1 MFTTQSLSGNGLPP
15 KTLCFT
21 FDDGPGSNTLDIA
34 RYLYEEC
41 IPATFFV
48 FGKYAVHHRETLDT
62 LIKWNHTVG
71 NHTYDHPDLP
81 YYVSVN
87 GDIQDQVLRTETVLP
102 YSKNDTIYFRAPY
115 GKWSQE
121 VAAELNSNLL
131 SALNYVG
138 PIHWD
143 VGGVDCWYWRQGK
156 SVEEALET
164 YTADIEKAG
173 KGIVV
178 FHDEIA
184 DMDFLK
190 PANQTFELIKQLVP
204 RLKAMGYTFVSI
216 ESIESIKEA
225 AKSNLLFELSVAKGK
240 MLRLSSAGNIV
251 VSESGTAFSM
261 QKIGNGK
268 VLLLVDQHYLSLSD
282 EELVTTT
289 QDKIAAAP
297 FDYIP
302 VKNNR
307 FMLRCVSGNHLAI
320 DQNHR
325 LSATAPFMRSAAIF
339 NYKPINVEANT
350 EISLKERLLL
360 IKKGF
365 LFVKSKVF
373 SSPG

>member
-1 MFTTQSLSGNGLPP
+1 MFTTQYFSGNGLPP

-34 RYLYEEC
+34 RYLYEEG

-48 FGKYAVHHRETLDT
+48 VGKYAVHHRETLDT

-204 RLKAMGYTFVSI
+204 RLKAMGYRFVSI
-216 ESIESIKEA
+216 ESIEAIKEA
-225 AKSNLLFELSVAKGK
+225 ANSKLLFELSVAKGK
-240 MLRLSSAGNIV
+240 MLSLSSAGNIV
-251 VSESGTAFSM
+251 LSKSGSAFSM
-261 QKIGNGK
+261 HKIGNGK

-307 FMLRCVSGNHLAI
+307 FMLRCVSGNYLAI
-320 DQNHR
+320 DQMKR
-325 LSATAPFMRSAAIF
+325 VSATAPFMRSAAIF

-350 EISLKERLLL
+350 DISLKERFL
-360 IKKGF
+360 IIRKGL
-365 LFVKSKVF
+365 LFVKSKLF
-373 SSPG
+373 N